1 MIYLTNAM
9 SVHMLEKM
17 NCGDKCTLSLER
29 ISCKQAK
36 EMLQGSRFRSYFG
49 HYDTVAHLERY
60 LRIHIP
66 ISREW
71 VRIGPDDIV
80 IIATLGSTREFE
92 HGRKPNR
99 MFEFY
104 MMLYERRE

>member
-9 SVHMLEKM
+9 SVHMLKRM
-17 NCGDKCTLSLER
+17 NCGERCTLSLER
-29 ISCKQAK
+29 ISCEHAK
-36 EMLQGSRFRSYFG
+36 ELLQGSRFKSYFG

-66 ISREW
+66 ITREW
-71 VRIGPDDIV
+71 VRIGPGDIV
-80 IIATLGSTREFE
+80 IVATLGSSREFE
-92 HGRKPNR
+92 RSGKPNR

-104 MMLYERRE
+104 MMLYQ